1 MEALVGILQ
10 SVYTVLGFSTE
21 ANIGDVLGVLSI
33 LYVLLSSMTHFVG
46 KEEVSSDLKRT
57 SHDVTPSEKDHAEDE
72 DSRVLDEGVEPEGKK
87 EEKAAEQE
95 PKKEKEPAKVA
106 EVKDEPKVS
115 WGQRLKR
122 GLERSRAEVW
132 GKLEGVFSG
141 KQLDDDSLEEIEEI
155 LYGADIGT
163 STVSELIETLHE
175 KCGSEGFGVKELK
188 SFLHEFLKNKMEPI
202 QKNLDGS
209 LASFELSSVE
219 NKPKVIMVVGVN
231 GAGKTTTIGKLATKL
246 KNQGANV
253 VVGACDTFRAAAVDQ
268 LQVWCDRAG
277 VEMVRAK
284 EGSAPSGVGY
294 QALEQAIS
302 SKADYCILDTA
313 GRLHTKGNLMDE
325 LKKSG
330 DVLKKLDSGAPHQT
344 LLVLDAITGQNAL
357 RQAEEF
363 HKALGVSGLIFTKC
377 DGSSKGG
384 SAISIVQSLKV
395 PIAFIGVGES
405 VEDLNHFDLDDYLRA
420 LLNNGQEEMS

>member
-1 MEALVGILQ
+1 MEALVSIIQ
-10 SVYTVLGFSTE
+10 SVYTVLGFSAE

-33 LYVLLSSMTHFVG
+33 LYVFLSSMTHFVG
-46 KEEVSSDLKRT
+46 KEEAPSGLKRDSSEDVSSKI
-57 SHDVTPSEKDHAEDE
+57 
-72 DSRVLDEGVEPEGKK
+72 DSGEGKDIGKLEQGVREEVGEEDNKADQDLK
-87 EEKAAEQE
+87 EEKIV
-95 PKKEKEPAKVA
+95 KSA
-106 EVKDEPKVS
+106 EVKDTPKVS

-132 GKLEGVFSG
+132 GKLESVFSG
-141 KQLDDDSLEEIEEI
+141 NQLNDDSLEEIEEI

-163 STVSELIETLHE
+163 ATVSELIETLQD
-175 KCGSEGFGVKELK
+175 KCGSEGFGVRELK

-209 LASFELSSVE
+209 LASFEVNSTE

-246 KNQGANV
+246 KNQGAKV

-268 LQVWCDRAG
+268 LQVWCDRAE

-294 QALEQAIS
+294 QALEKAINL
-302 SKADYCILDTA
+302 KADYCILDTA

-330 DVLKKLDSGAPHQT
+330 DVLKKLDSAAPHQT

-405 VEDLNHFDLDDYLRA
+405 VEDLNHFDLDDYLKA